1 MPGPGDRQHGALP
14 AERLGPLERM
24 QIRSPPLHLEAT
36 GRVRTVCRRVPIGG
50 TDISTLVE
58 ARPKPV
64 LKWAGGKWRLC
75 PLFAERGLIPP
86 KFNTYH
92 EPFVGGAALF
102 FYLLPTRAVLL
113 DTNEELVNLYRQ
125 IRTDVD
131 DLLRRLREMKN
142 AHSEEFYY
150 DTRAAATNTLTPLE
164 RAARTVYL
172 NKTCFNGLYRV
183 NSKGQFNVPF
193 GRYANPTIV
202 DEDNLRRAA
211 KALSTAEIVHADFE
225 SVLDRAQA
233 GDFVYFDPPYDPL
246 SVTSSFTGYTKN
258 AFGRADQKR
267 LAATFRELDH
277 RGVHCLLSNSDTPF
291 VRSLFEDYEIVGFQV
306 PRFINSHGEKR
317 GRVGEVA
324 VTTAR
329 WPVEGERSGRGSG
342 LLNM

>member
-1 MPGPGDRQHGALP
+1 MPR
-14 AERLGPLERM
+14 
-24 QIRSPPLHLEAT
+24 
-36 GRVRTVCRRVPIGG
+36 GG
-50 TDISTLVE
+50 TVISTLVE

-75 PLFAERGLIPP
+75 PLFAERGLLPP

-102 FYLLPTRAVLL
+102 FYLLPSRAVLL

-131 DLLRRLREMKN
+131 ALLSLLREMKK

-150 DTRAAATNTLTPLE
+150 KTRAAAGETLTPLE

-172 NKTCFNGLYRV
+172 NKTCYNGLYRV
-183 NSKGQFNVPF
+183 NSKGRFNVPF
-193 GRYANPTIV
+193 GRYTNPTIV
-202 DEDNLRRAA
+202 DEENLRRAA
-211 KALSTAEIVHADFE
+211 KALSTADVVHADFE

-267 LAATFRELDH
+267 LAETFRELDN
-277 RGVHCLLSNSDTPF
+277 RGVHCVLSNSDTPF
-291 VRSLFEDYEIVGFQV
+291 VRSLFDGYDIEALQV
-306 PRFINSHGEKR
+306 PRFINSKAEKR
-317 GRVGEVA
+317 GPVGEVV

-329 WPVEGERSGRGSG
+329 WPTPPATVQKYPAERA
-342 LLNM
+342 MVK